1 MSEELLEKNG
11 SGQVET
17 RSSAGTRFIKWATQY
32 LGQIG
37 FLAILLV
44 LLFLTSPAF
53 GTPNNLIN
61 VARQVSINMIL
72 SCAMT
77 MVLIVGGI
85 DLSVGAVMAL
95 SGMVSAFLSLS
106 GVPFGI
112 CALAGI
118 AAGMV
123 AGLVNGIIL
132 SNTNLPP
139 FIVTYAV
146 QNIIRGLVYV
156 ITGAGTI
163 RLTSEAYLEF
173 GGGSLGP
180 VPLPVIY
187 MVIIV
192 VLSIV
197 LLSRTRFGRHMYAL
211 GGNPKAARFAGINT
225 ARLTLLIYTISGA
238 LAGFAGLVLTSRN
251 SSMQPSVGS
260 GAEMDAI
267 AAVVLGGTSMLGGRG
282 AIFGTILG
290 AFIIG
295 FINNGLNML
304 GMDSFYQYIAKGV
317 VILIAV
323 YMDYIKNRSLTKGT
337 QE

>member
-1 MSEELLEKNG
+1 MAKASSLTTLQKNLSNQQNLG
-11 SGQVET
+11 
-17 RSSAGTRFIKWATQY
+17 ARFIKWVVQY
-32 LGQIG
+32 IGQIG
-37 FLAILLV
+37 FLALLLV
-44 LLFLTSPAF
+44 VLFITSPSF
-53 GTPNNLIN
+53 GTTGNLVN

-77 MVLIVGGI
+77 MVLIIRGI
-85 DLSVGAVMAL
+85 DLSVEAVMAL
-95 SGMVSAFLSLS
+95 SGMVSAYLSLS
-106 GVPFGI
+106 GVPFVF

-118 AAGMV
+118 AAGV
-123 AGLVNGIIL
+123 ASGFVNGIIL
-132 SNTNLPP
+132 SNTNLSP
-139 FIVTYAV
+139 FIVTYSV

-163 RLTSEAYLEF
+163 RLTSTAYLQF
-173 GGGSLGP
+173 GGGSLGTL
-180 VPLPVIY
+180 PLPVIY

-192 VLSIV
+192 FLSSI

-211 GGNPKAARFAGINT
+211 GGNAKAARFAGINT
-225 ARLTLLIYTISGA
+225 ARLTLAIYTICGA

-251 SSMQPSVGS
+251 SSMQPAVGN

-290 AFIIG
+290 VFIIG

-304 GMDSFYQYIAKGV
+304 GMDSFYQYSAKGV

-323 YMDYIKNRSLTKGT
+323 YMDFIKNKRLTKGT
-337 QE
+337 VE